1 MRPFLAPK
9 IEISF
14 CRLWLIEL
22 LKKHK
27 MSPFGFRAR
36 KWLRLVWPFQSCFT
50 LWRVLFVKLSIY
62 CLISNLGGLVTN
74 SFIMERPTK
83 SERGNWDLQNPQP
96 WCLSGLV
103 YWTRYSH
110 LNSPNFTEKY
120 IDARTVC
127 LAIHSPRV
135 ATPSRLTKG
144 KLGEG
149 VPFFGHVETQTMQTA
164 DGADYADCA
173 DCADWVLFLYLFRNF
188 LVKFYYSSLLPLN
201 MCTDVYLQGSW
212 VGNEKVTGPCLPAD
226 VKAVSRVL
234 LAAPLSRRSE
244 HDGGR

>member
-1 MRPFLAPK
+1 
-9 IEISF
+9 
-14 CRLWLIEL
+14 
-22 LKKHK
+22 
-27 MSPFGFRAR
+27 
-36 KWLRLVWPFQSCFT
+36 
-50 LWRVLFVKLSIY
+50 
-62 CLISNLGGLVTN
+62 
-74 SFIMERPTK
+74 MERPTK

-120 IDARTVC
+120 IDVRTVC

-149 VPFFGHVETQTMQTA
+149 VPFFGHFETQTMQTA

-173 DCADWVLFLYLFRNF
+173 DCADWVLFLYLFLNF

-212 VGNEKVTGPCLPAD
+212 VGNEKVTGSCLPAD
-226 VKAVSRVL
+226 VKAVSRAFSC
-234 LAAPLSRRSE
+234 AAFTQERARWRKVSCFFL
-244 HDGGR
+244 

>member
-1 MRPFLAPK
+1 
-9 IEISF
+9 
-14 CRLWLIEL
+14 
-22 LKKHK
+22 
-27 MSPFGFRAR
+27 
-36 KWLRLVWPFQSCFT
+36 
-50 LWRVLFVKLSIY
+50 
-62 CLISNLGGLVTN
+62 
-74 SFIMERPTK
+74 MERPTK

-201 MCTDVYLQGSW
+201 MCTDVYLQGVMGRKCESHRPMF
-212 VGNEKVTGPCLPAD
+212 TGRCKSSFACC
-226 VKAVSRVL
+226 VL